1 VTAPL
6 GGRGS
11 SAVARATADRYDVA
25 ILGGGNAA
33 LCAALSAR
41 QAGRSVVIVE
51 RAPRHLRGGNSRHT
65 RNLRC
70 AHGQPTDVLTGAY
83 EDDEFVADLHR
94 VNGGESNGDLT
105 RLLIRESRHC
115 AGWMARHGVRF
126 QAALRGTLQLSRT
139 NAFFLG
145 GGKALMNAYYAAAA
159 RLGIDV
165 LYDADV
171 VALDLDGGTFRAA
184 TIVAGGE
191 RRTLRARAAVVA
203 TGGFESNLEW
213 LKEAWGDAA
222 DNFVVRGTPYNTGT
236 VLRLLLDA
244 GAVPVGDP
252 RGCHAIAVD
261 ARAPRFDGGIVTRLD
276 CIPLGIVVNR
286 DGARFADEG
295 EDLWPKR
302 YASWGA
308 LIAGQPDQQAYC
320 LIDAK
325 AAGRFMP
332 SVFPAIEARSVRELA
347 QRLQLPPDRVLAT
360 VDAFNAAVRP
370 GAFDLEVLDGCRTEG
385 LAPPKSHWAQR
396 LDTPPFRGYPL
407 RPGITFTYLGV
418 TVDEAS
424 RVVIGGSPSRNL
436 FAAGEVMAGNVLRR
450 GYLAGIGMTIGT
462 VFGRLA
468 GEHAADAAR

>member
-1 VTAPL
+1 MRP
-6 GGRGS
+6 
-11 SAVARATADRYDVA
+11 DYDVA
-25 ILGGGNAA
+25 VFGGGNAA
-33 LCAALSAR
+33 LCAALTAR
-41 QAGRSVVIVE
+41 EAGRSVVVVE
-51 RAPRHLRGGNSRHT
+51 RAPRHMRGGNSRHT

-70 AHGQPTDVLTGAY
+70 AHGAPTAVLTGEY
-83 EDDEFVADLHR
+83 EHDEFLADLHR
-94 VNGGESNGDLT
+94 VNGGASDADLS
-105 RLLIRESRHC
+105 RLLIERSHEC
-115 AGWMARHGVRF
+115 APWMERHGARF
-126 QAALRGTLQLSRT
+126 QAALRGTLHLSRT

-145 GGKALMNAYYAAAA
+145 GGKALMNGYYAAAA
-159 RLGIDV
+159 RIGIDV
-165 LYDADV
+165 LYGADV
-171 VALDLDGGTFRAA
+171 VDLELDGRAFRAA
-184 TIVAGGE
+184 TIVVDGE
-191 RRTLRARAAVVA
+191 RRVVRARAGIVA

-213 LKEAWGDAA
+213 LTEIWGDAA
-222 DNFVVRGTPYNTGT
+222 RRFIVRGTPHNTGT

-286 DGARFADEG
+286 HGERFADEG

-308 LIAGQPDQQAYC
+308 LVAAQPDQEAYC
-320 LIDAK
+320 LVDAK
-325 AAGRFMP
+325 AIGRFMP
-332 SVFPAIEARSVRELA
+332 SVFPPIAAPSIRELA
-347 QRLQLPPDRVLAT
+347 SRLGLPPDGVVAT
-360 VDAFNAAVRP
+360 VDTFNAAVRP
-370 GAFDLEVLDGCRTEG
+370 GTFDFETLDGCRTEG
-385 LAPPKSHWAQR
+385 LTPPKSHWARR
-396 LDTPPFRGYPL
+396 LDTPPFWGYPL

-418 TVDEAS
+418 TVDDTA
-424 RVVIGGSPSRNL
+424 RVVMGGAPSPNL